1 MQETKEPLHTKGLEA
16 LLASPVIQEKLS
28 SEEKCLVPKEFL
40 QILANDNEVQLKPL
54 IVKDIDHLLQTNG

>member
-1 MQETKEPLHTKGLEA
+1 MQETKGLEA

>member
-1 MQETKEPLHTKGLEA
+1 MQETKELEA

-40 QILANDNEVQLKPL
+40 QILTNDNEVQLKPL

>member
-1 MQETKEPLHTKGLEA
+1 MQETKELEA